1 MRANYD
7 ICHTYKNQEREEG
20 REGET
25 EKWAERGGER
35 DCECVFVSV
44 SARVG
49 RRDKLKKKKNKRGVK
64 QQESKKDGM
73 RFGERQRTTKISR
86 ATQTDR

>member
-1 MRANYD
+1 MRAIYD
-7 ICHTYKNQEREEG
+7 NCHTYKNQEREEG
-20 REGET
+20 RV
-25 EKWAERGGER
+25 KWAERGGER

-49 RRDKLKKKKNKRGVK
+49 RRDKPKKKKNKRGVK